1 MILSFFDYCII
12 IYMVMYV
19 ITAWL
24 LFYNLS
30 RPNIYR
36 LLTACSLAIIWPVVI
51 GLLIITWVEALLYT
65 IKELITKE

>member
-1 MILSFFDYCII
+1 MILSFIDYCII

-19 ITAWL
+19 ITAWM
-24 LFYNLS
+24 LFYHLS

-36 LLTACSLAIIWPVVI
+36 LLMACSLAIIWPVVI
-51 GLLIITWVEALLYT
+51 GLIIMIWIEELLYT

>member
-19 ITAWL
+19 ITAWM
-24 LFYNLS
+24 LFYHLS

-36 LLTACSLAIIWPVVI
+36 LLIACLVAIIWPVVI
-51 GLLIITWVEALLYT
+51 CLIIIIWIDSLLCT